1 MATDLTKLDV
11 ARRQLAVA
19 IRLFFDNRDS
29 VSVYTLAANAWEI
42 VDVLCRNRGVESFS
56 EQIRENIPD
65 GKSLKHDF
73 INAPYRN
80 FFKHADNDPDG
91 IVEEF
96 SDEKNDHVLFTAV
109 EDLIR
114 LEQLALFECQ
124 VFQIWYLAVY
134 EEKIAAEEL
143 ERVLPK
149 IREALPDISQLS
161 RLEQKRMG
169 RELLHNY
176 CDDEQLLADPRNDMS
191 EWNRW
196 EEQSS

>member
-1 MATDLTKLDV
+1 MTTDLTKLDV

-19 IRLFFDNRDS
+19 IRLFFDDRDS

-91 IVEEF
+91 IVEGF
-96 SDEKNDHVLFTAV
+96 SDDKNDHVLFTAV

-149 IREALPDISQLS
+149 IREALPILVSCLAPN
-161 RLEQKRMG
+161 R
-169 RELLHNY
+169 REWAENF
-176 CDDEQLLADPRNDMS
+176 CTTTVMTNS
-191 EWNRW
+191 C
-196 EEQSS
+196 